1 MVFWVWWCFK
11 ANKWLIDTCFFSIL
25 LRFTL
30 EVTKS
35 EMISLEDELGYLNSY
50 VELQNM
56 RLENVIDF
64 MIYGDS
70 TVDVTQCFSRTMMLY
85 TLAENAI
92 IHWLLTLETNV
103 SFFWKSSEWNF
114 FWFWKLKI
122 MVSVEK
128 SRLFWERIKKAKFIS
143 LLQIK

>member
-1 MVFWVWWCFK
+1 
-11 ANKWLIDTCFFSIL
+11 
-25 LRFTL
+25 
-30 EVTKS
+30 
-35 EMISLEDELGYLNSY
+35 MISLEDELGYLNSY

-85 TLAENAI
+85 TLAKNVI
-92 IHWLLTLETNV
+92 IHWLSTLETNV

-114 FWFWKLKI
+114 FWFWKLKT